1 MDACLDS
8 LTDEMCQMNN
18 QVGCIAHQQARM
30 GGFIASSSPSPSPQ
44 ASKDEDGVGDFDS
57 DADAT
62 ADEDASSSK
71 DDEMTASQ

>member
-1 MDACLDS
+1 MSTRIRQPVIS
-8 LTDEMCQMNN
+8 LFFPLLSREFFATSLSP
-18 QVGCIAHQQARM
+18 ISS
-30 GGFIASSSPSPSPQ
+30 GFVESPSPSPK
-44 ASKDEDGVGDFDS
+44 ASEDEDGVGDFDS